1 MNSNTLPK
9 REGVLLFLLG
19 WVRGITKAF
28 VNKRELLYLDGSVYK
43 YMKMHFSSITDSL
56 ITSSAGRPLI
66 HAFSSPNR
74 PAMFIFIMWYY
85 SSMLRSNA
93 FNSALW
99 LRGLDAISLT
109 SERGEVLPS
118 GGIVVSYDDNNPRT
132 LQLTIPIKDPET
144 STYDYIGNRY
154 FVIYDD

>member
-1 MNSNTLPK
+1 MNSNTLPF

-28 VNKRELLYLDGSVYK
+28 VNKRELLCLDGGVYK
-43 YMKMHFSSITDSL
+43 YMRMQFDSISDSQ
-56 ITSSAGRPLI
+56 ITSSAGGSLI
-66 HAFSSPNR
+66 TAFSLPYR

-85 SSMLRSNA
+85 SSMLKSNV

-99 LRGLDAISLT
+99 LRGLDAMSLT

-118 GGIVVSYDDNNPRT
+118 GGIKVSYEDNPRR
-132 LQLTIPIKDPET
+132 LHLTIPIKDPET

-154 FVIYDD
+154 FVIFDD

>member
-1 MNSNTLPK
+1 MNSNTLLK

-43 YMKMHFSSITDSL
+43 YMKMQFDSISDSQ
-56 ITSSAGRPLI
+56 ITSSDGGSLILSLSIPYRPV
-66 HAFSSPNR
+66 
-74 PAMFIFIMWYY
+74 MFIFIMWYY
-85 SSMLRSNA
+85 SSMLKSNV

-118 GGIVVSYDDNNPRT
+118 GGIAVSYNDNLRY

-144 STYDYIGNRY
+144 STYNHIGNRY
-154 FVIYDD
+154 FIIFDE

>member
-28 VNKRELLYLDGSVYK
+28 VNKRELLCLDGGVYK
-43 YMKMHFSSITDSL
+43 YMRMQFSSFSDSD
-56 ITSSAGRPLI
+56 ITSSAGGSLI
-66 HAFSSPNR
+66 TAISLPYR

-85 SSMLRSNA
+85 SSMLKSNV

-118 GGIVVSYDDNNPRT
+118 GGIEVSYDDNPRR
-132 LQLTIPIKDPET
+132 LNLTIPIKDPET
-144 STYDYIGNRY
+144 STYNHIGNRY
-154 FVIYDD
+154 FIIFDE